1 MTSSRIILITG
12 SSANTGLTMARY
24 FAARGDTVVIN
35 GRDPAT
41 VGAVVKELR
50 EAGGQAVAGPADI
63 TDPDS
68 VAELARTIEREAGPV
83 DVLIHSATLRHHAPI
98 GELSYKQWSEVIAT
112 TLTGGFLTAQ
122 AVVGGMAERGR
133 GSILF
138 IGGHSGQSGIAG
150 GTATTAAKSGLI
162 GMTKSLAREVATAGV
177 TVNCLSPGFVRTVRD
192 GTSDARGGGRIPMGR
207 FGTQEEIAASAYFL
221 TGPDAAYITGQV
233 ISVNGGVYM

>member
-1 MTSSRIILITG
+1 MTGGRVVLITG

-24 FAARGDTVVIN
+24 FADRGDTVVIN
-35 GRDPAT
+35 GRSADA
-41 VGAVVKELR
+41 VGAAVKELR
-50 EAGGQAVAGPADI
+50 AAGGAAVAGVADI
-63 TDPDS
+63 TSPGS
-68 VAELARTIEREAGPV
+68 VAELVATAERDAGPV

-98 GELSYKQWSEVIAT
+98 GELSYQQWSDVIAT

-122 AVVGGMAERGR
+122 AVAGAMAARGR

-138 IGGHSGQSGIAG
+138 IGGHSGQSGAVG

-162 GMTKSLAREVATAGV
+162 GLTKSLARELAPAEV

-192 GTSDARGGGRIPMGR
+192 GASDARAGGRVPLGR
-207 FGTQEEIAASAYFL
+207 FGTQDEIAASAYFL

-233 ISVNGGVYM
+233 VNVNGGVYM